1 MKRLQFAIWFRPDK
15 FSVFSRMF
23 EKLFNN
29 AGFLQNLSK
38 FVSSKYA
45 SVGQSEFDFVD
56 GMFPRVYKQ
65 SFDIELTIFGRDEAI
80 DPEFL
85 ENVVDKFL
93 RVIDPFVEESKMFS
107 VRIYNSYKYQFIT
120 YFLHFY
126 RDEMIGRKSGEGWLW
141 ELKTTIFQ
149 RL

>member
-1 MKRLQFAIWFRPDK
+1 MKRLQLTFRCCPDK
-15 FSVFSRMF
+15 FMVFFSMF

-38 FVSSKYA
+38 FVYSKYA

-65 SFDIELTIFGRDEAI
+65 NFDVELTIFGRPEVL

-107 VRIYNSYKYQFIT
+107 VSIFKKISVQNYNASVTFV
-120 YFLHFY
+120 
-126 RDEMIGRKSGEGWLW
+126 EE
-141 ELKTTIFQ
+141 E
-149 RL
+149 